1 MNDIIV
7 KNVFLQPQ
15 NVHPDRRPHWSLRES
30 GNVLAASVVIKCRCC
45 FKYAC
50 TAVTISGAAQK
61 FRWRPVDGILR
72 MRPTEASSSNVRFSR
87 MARKNCFGNKTKA
100 ASGYHRFPDGSKC
113 LGSCTV
119 WKETTLDE
127 QGRLMNNAYLTGSHP
142 EHIPIVLGASLFIAW
157 TKVNLQKQSCWQA
170 YAVSFIVL

>member
-1 MNDIIV
+1 M
-7 KNVFLQPQ
+7 
-15 NVHPDRRPHWSLRES
+15 
-30 GNVLAASVVIKCRCC
+30 LALLIL
-45 FKYAC
+45 
-50 TAVTISGAAQK
+50 
-61 FRWRPVDGILR
+61 FRAPPKSSYDALPVDAILR

-157 TKVNLQKQSCWQA
+157 TKVKTFRNNRAGIYKRTQRFSRYTYRSLVHATRHKSSQHNCSLQLSP
-170 YAVSFIVL
+170 IER